1 MTVSTARPR
10 NAKSA
15 DVATIVRQRIDKG
28 IYDHQLPG
36 MALLAEEMGLNERT
50 VMRGVAILEDEGL
63 VTRKR
68 GRGTFITRLKRERS
82 HTIGAVFGGTTAPL
96 GAQLAAGMQTAAGE
110 ARQGLTQ
117 SGYGGAV
124 DTQLSRIRDL
134 VERSR
139 VDGLVL
145 WLRGLAVQREAIGYL
160 RKQNIPFVLVPD
172 YDPETHRGVHT
183 VSGADA
189 GATADV
195 ITHLLGQGHREIGFA
210 GDFDDGGASL
220 YHQHRYEQYCRSL
233 NIAGLTK
240 RDGLRIGDSQSA
252 PETNRELVAALRE
265 VSAIFCETD
274 RVAALVHRVCIREG
288 IRVPHDLAIVGFDNS
303 DIARWLDLTSVE
315 QHFEAIGRK
324 AVEVLLSE
332 IEGNLTEPVHEEVGA
347 ELVIRGSSRGSR

>member
-1 MTVSTARPR
+1 MTATTAQPR

-28 IYDHQLPG
+28 VYDHQLPG

-50 VMRGVAILEDEGL
+50 VMRGVAILEGEGL

-68 GRGTFITRLKRERS
+68 GRGTFITRLKRERT
-82 HTIGAVFGGTTAPL
+82 HTIGAVFGGTMAPL
-96 GAQLAAGMQTAAGE
+96 GAQLAAGMQAGADV
-110 ARQGLTQ
+110 ARQGLAL
-117 SGYGGAV
+117 SGYGGARE
-124 DTQLSRIRDL
+124 TQLSRIRDL

-145 WLRGLAVQREAIGYL
+145 WLAGLDVQREAIDYL
-160 RKQNIPFVLVPD
+160 QEQNIPSVLVPD
-172 YDPETHRGVHT
+172 YEPDIHKGVHT

-220 YHQHRYEQYCRSL
+220 YHQHRYDQYCRSL
-233 NIAGLTK
+233 NIAGLTP
-240 RDGLRIGDSQSA
+240 RDGLRVRDSQSA
-252 PETNRELVAALRE
+252 PESDRELVASLRD
-265 VSAIFCETD
+265 VTAVFCETD
-274 RVAALVHRVCIREG
+274 RVAALIHRVCIREG

-315 QHFEAIGRK
+315 QHFETIGRK

-347 ELVIRGSSRGSR
+347 ELVIRGSSRRSD